1 MALLRN
7 FEELDRIG
15 KAGDWFFMK
24 DDTHIGIQLQEG
36 DHGLAILPIGDQSNA
51 WKWDGN
57 REAPTLTPS
66 ILHWGGGRGE
76 PATWHGWLRAGKLE
90 TA

>member
-1 MALLRN
+1 MLRAN
-7 FEELDRIG
+7 YDDMRKNG
-15 KAGDWFFMK
+15 GTGDWWFLK
-24 DDTHIGIQLQEG
+24 DDTHIGIQLHEG
-36 DHGLAILPIGDQSNA
+36 MKGLAILPIKDQSNA

-76 PATWHGWLRAGKLE
+76 PATWHGYLTAGKLV
-90 TA
+90 TV